1 VRRPS
6 FFANIHQSAPFRSP
20 CPNPAPM
27 PGSPSA
33 TVDDIRD
40 ALLAAE
46 RVVLTSHIRP
56 DGDAIGSE
64 IAVAL
69 FLKVLGKEVIAINS
83 DAEPRRLGWLIDDHA
98 DGLVEKFEEGKLSQI
113 EALAN
118 ADTVMVLDV
127 GAAHRLGKLADRVKG
142 ASAKKL
148 LLDHHP
154 DAEGWFDV
162 ACVRTEMAS
171 TGELVYELIAG
182 HDPELIDEHI
192 ATALYAA
199 IMTDTG
205 SFRYGATRPST
216 HRVVADLLERGGI
229 SPEPIHINLFDQRS
243 RESLRLLARALETI
257 TTHYDGRLATMVITQ
272 DILRETGAY
281 FDETEGLINY
291 ALGLKG
297 VVSAL
302 IFLET
307 LSGIKV
313 SFRSK
318 GDCPINDWAAQFGGG
333 GHKNAAGAYV
343 RGMALHRVVKDV
355 IDKAPLHVMA
365 EDADEST
372 DDDISQADLA
382 LLTAF
387 KGKLD

>member
-1 VRRPS
+1 
-6 FFANIHQSAPFRSP
+6 
-20 CPNPAPM
+20 M

-69 FLKVLGKEVIAINS
+69 FLKALGKEVLAVNS

-98 DGLVEKFEEGKLSQI
+98 DGLLEKFEEGKLSQI

-118 ADTVMVLDV
+118 ADIVMVLDV
-127 GAAHRLGKLADRVKG
+127 GAAHRLGKLADRVMG

-154 DAEGWFDV
+154 DAEGWFDL

-192 ATALYAA
+192 ATALYTA

-281 FDETEGLINY
+281 FDETEDLIHY

-297 VVSAL
+297 VVTAL

-333 GHKNAAGAYV
+333 GHANAAGAYV
-343 RGMALHRVVKDV
+343 RGIALNRVIKDV

-365 EDADEST
+365 DAAAEST

-382 LLTAF
+382 LLSAF

>member
-1 VRRPS
+1 MS
-6 FFANIHQSAPFRSP
+6 KLQL
-20 CPNPAPM
+20 
-27 PGSPSA
+27 A
-33 TVDDIRD
+33 TIDDIRK

-56 DGDAIGSE
+56 DADAIGSE
-64 IAVAL
+64 LGVAH
-69 FLKVLGKEVIAINS
+69 FLKALGKEVLVVNS
-83 DAEPRRLGWLIDDHA
+83 DSEPRNLGWLLDEH
-98 DGLVEKFEEGKLSQI
+98 GGGFVEKFEEGKLSQI
-113 EALAN
+113 EAFAN
-118 ADTVMVLDV
+118 ADVLLVVDT
-127 GAAHRLGKLADRVKG
+127 GAAQRLGKLEGRVKG
-142 ASAKKL
+142 MTAKKL

-154 DAEGWFDV
+154 DPEAWFDM
-162 ACVRTEMAS
+162 ACVQTEAAS

-182 HDPELIDEHI
+182 HDPNLINEHI

-216 HRVVADLLERGGI
+216 HRIVADLLERGGI
-229 SPEPIHINLFDQRS
+229 SPEPIHINIFDQRT

-257 TTHYDGRLATMVITQ
+257 TTHYDGRLASMVISQ
-272 DILRETGAY
+272 DILRESGAY

-291 ALGLKG
+291 ALGLKDA
-297 VVSAL
+297 VAAI

-307 LSGIKV
+307 PKGIKV

-318 GDCPINDWAAQFGGG
+318 GDCAVNEWAAKFGGG
-333 GHKNAAGAYV
+333 GHANAAGAYI
-343 RGMALHRVVKDV
+343 RGTPLNRVIKDI
-355 IDKAPLHVMA
+355 IDKAPPHIMA
-365 EDADEST
+365 ESAPSES
-372 DDDISQADLA
+372 DDITSDDLA